1 MRAKAF
7 KSFDGTRIAY
17 YVSGKGRRPVVL
29 VNGLGGTML
38 VWKDLIKAGKDEFT
52 FYSWDYRAL
61 FDSDPPK
68 DPDALSVYD
77 HAEDLRRMM
86 EQEKLKKVA
95 LVGWSMGVQ
104 VSLAFYERYP
114 ALVKRMVLLNGA
126 AGHMMDA
133 ITLFPGSRK
142 VLGLLTERLR
152 ERHEVVS
159 RVTKS
164 VVGWE
169 CSPQLIRLIRFAR
182 RNEKEFIELAR
193 RYAQVD
199 FERYFTVLL
208 RANEYT
214 GFDVLP
220 NIKCPVLAIA
230 GEKDFLCQLSA
241 VLRTVNLIP
250 ECHFYLVRGGTHYC
264 LLEYPE
270 TVVPLILEFIS
281 SRNDSLSLRTSQ
293 AS

>member
-1 MRAKAF
+1 MQAKTL
-7 KSFDGTRIAY
+7 KSFDGTRLTYHTA
-17 YVSGKGRRPVVL
+17 GKGSQPVVL

-38 VWKDLIKAGKDEFT
+38 VWKELIEAGKDDFT
-52 FYSWDYRAL
+52 FYSWDYRGL
-61 FDSDPPK
+61 FESDAPK

-77 HAEDLRRMM
+77 HAEDLRRLIKK
-86 EQEKLKKVA
+86 ERLKKVS

-133 ITLFPGSRK
+133 ITPFPGSSR
-142 VLGLLTERLR
+142 VLGQLTERLR
-152 ERHEVVS
+152 QRHEVIS
-159 RVTKS
+159 RVTQT

-182 RNEKEFIELAR
+182 RNERAFIQLAR
-193 RYAQVD
+193 QYAQVN
-199 FERYFTVLL
+199 FERYFSVLL

-214 GFDVLP
+214 GFDALP
-220 NIKCPVLAIA
+220 NIKCPVLVIA

-241 VLRTVNLIP
+241 VLRTVNLIQ

-270 TVVPLILEFIS
+270 TVVPLIGEFLS
-281 SRNDSLSLRTSQ
+281 SREGSFSVR
-293 AS
+293 ASRAS